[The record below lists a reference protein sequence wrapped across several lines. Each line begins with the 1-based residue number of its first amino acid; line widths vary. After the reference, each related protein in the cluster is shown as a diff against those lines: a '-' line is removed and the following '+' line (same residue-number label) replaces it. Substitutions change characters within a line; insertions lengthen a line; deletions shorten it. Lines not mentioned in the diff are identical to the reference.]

1 MAQNETS
8 VSGDVVW
15 QDGDDLSEANL
26 TRVAAK
32 NNQTDYVE
40 RGLTVTVDSA
50 AGTIDVG
57 SGHCTIQD
65 GINAFETFPNQQ
77 TGISL
82 PEPSGTNYVYVTI
95 DETSDDSITLHVDDD
110 DSPPSSPSLKIATAD
125 GGTGTATQLN
135 RGPVADFETV
145 EIGGTAVLQSD
156 GMVAASAIP
165 DLAITN
171 TFVVADESERL
182 NLDAEEGDLAI
193 QQDVD
198 ESYILTTNDPTQDS
212 NWSEIVTS
220 PAQHAASHEKGGSD
234 ELTTFGDTT
243 HDSVSTN
250 EANITQL
257 AGLNIESAS
266 DVSGSRTPNTD
277 IQNTTDYT
285 QVVTVYYID
294 SNLGSDG
301 ENHRYQIRVGASSS
315 LSDPD
320 DTIDGDSARGDT
332 GDRVDLIASV
342 VVPPGYWYRV
352 NTGGDADF
360 SAASVRWTERRLIP

>member
-220 PAQHAASHEKGGSD
+220 TAQHAASHEKGGSD

-243 HDSVSTN
+243 HDSVSTD
-250 EANITQL
+250 EEVIGQVQRRVPALTIADDAADSITVSTNRGAL
-257 AGLNIESAS
+257 ISVY
-266 DVSGSRTPNTD
+266 DVSANRFGLFATVANAVDSAG
-277 IQNTTDYT
+277 T
-285 QVVTVYYID
+285 QAIT
-294 SNLGSDG
+294 NLGG
-301 ENHRYQIRVGASSS
+301 QQLTG
-315 LSDPD
+315 
-320 DTIDGDSARGDT
+320 TTGTDGDLSVSRDADT
-332 GDRVDLIASV
+332 FYIENR
-342 VVPPGYWYRV
+342 
-352 NTGGDADF
+352 TGGQITVHVDVKDL
-360 SAASVRWTERRLIP
+360 V